1 MAAPTVETDSAA
13 AAAAEESS
21 ATCSVTE
28 KIRPGLVAVIV
39 YRESKDDGGELG
51 IVLRQEGCSG
61 TSDII
66 VSSIQSDSIAS
77 SWPIRPGDV
86 IDSINGQ
93 SCDRLCE
100 ARNLLATLEG
110 GITIT
115 VRTSD
120 GSPELK
126 QVTVCL
132 KSFGEL
138 KENSNL
144 GISCI
149 RTDDKELLQL
159 SKVYG
164 CFGDSPL
171 AVGDFIWQLSG
182 TDVSELEE
190 HDFDFYLQIKTE
202 TLEYLDILVI
212 KASKSNIPLT
222 RWQKTRR
229 ASVAVA
235 GGTLVT
241 AGAVV
246 MATPLHPIGH
256 ALAIGGVSVL
266 ATEFEAPKR
275 ALSSANAA
283 VKRRFG
289 RNSHHHC
296 ADEEEEED
304 NDEGTLTGGEK
315 PTCSNETQRS
325 WWRRNSAPDH
335 CPTDKADPDSVT
347 SAESEATQRAP
358 MSAKEALKRSWR
370 RRRWTYNQK
379 NTEAFDNTA
388 PISESARF

>member
-1 MAAPTVETDSAA
+1 MAAPIVETDDS
-13 AAAAEESS
+13 AAEESP
-21 ATCSVTE
+21 APGTTE
-28 KIRPGLVAVIV
+28 KMQPGLVAVIV
-39 YRESKDDGGELG
+39 YRASKDDGDFG

-61 TSDII
+61 TSDIC
-66 VSSIQSDSIAS
+66 VSSIQTDSVAS
-77 SWPIRPGDV
+77 SWPIRSGD
-86 IDSINGQ
+86 IIESINGE
-93 SCDRLCE
+93 SCDRLCQ

-115 VRTSD
+115 VRRSD

-132 KSFGEL
+132 KSFGAL
-138 KENSNL
+138 KENSKL

-149 RTDDKELLQL
+149 RTDGKEHLQL

-171 AVGDFIWQLSG
+171 SVGDYIWQLSG

-202 TLEYLDILVI
+202 TLDYLDIIAI

-246 MATPLHPIGH
+246 MVTPLHPIGH
-256 ALAIGGVSVL
+256 ALALGGVSVL

-289 RNSHHHC
+289 RNAHHHC
-296 ADEEEEED
+296 ADEENTELEA
-304 NDEGTLTGGEK
+304 LTET
-315 PTCSNETQRS
+315 PTCTNETQRS
-325 WWRRNSAPDH
+325 WWRRNSTPDH
-335 CPTDKADPDSVT
+335 CPTEKAKPDSAT
-347 SAESEATQRAP
+347 LPEAEATPTAP